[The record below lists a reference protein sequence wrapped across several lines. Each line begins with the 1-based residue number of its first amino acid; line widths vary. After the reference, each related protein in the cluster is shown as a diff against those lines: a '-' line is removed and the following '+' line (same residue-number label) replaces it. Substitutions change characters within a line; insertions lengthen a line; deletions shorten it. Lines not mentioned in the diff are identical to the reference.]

1 MVGTR
6 PKGGGLEKPVLS
18 HRVPKKDAA
27 PRVNGMCRALRKAG
41 TLGYQANP
49 CVRVPAAHS

>member
-1 MVGTR
+1 MQGAVVGMR

-27 PRVNGMCRALRKAG
+27 PRVSWCVLRAAG
-41 TLGYQANP
+41 GWNAGLPG
-49 CVRVPAAHS
+49 